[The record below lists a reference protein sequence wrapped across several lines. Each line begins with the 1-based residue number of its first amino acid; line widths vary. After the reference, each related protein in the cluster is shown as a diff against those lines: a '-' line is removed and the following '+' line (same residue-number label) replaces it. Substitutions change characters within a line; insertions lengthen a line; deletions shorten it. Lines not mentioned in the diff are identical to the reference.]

1 MKTTRGIRRVTG
13 AILIALAGL
22 SQTGCLRATQL
33 ERIGAEIAWQHPEAR
48 FKREFSLS
56 LGSVSMGL
64 ARLVVGVAGEDAR
77 EAKAYLEGVRRI
89 EFAIYEVRGMEDVN
103 DTDTPEIIEEL
114 IADDGWE
121 MIVKSKN
128 EGDLVW
134 ILYREDDGKVKDLL
148 LTVLEDDEMVLINL
162 SGHLDRVFAEA
173 LEDHSELTDMVGRN
187 KP

>member
-1 MKTTRGIRRVTG
+1 MISTRGIRRTTG
-13 AILIALAGL
+13 AVLIALAAF

-48 FKREFSLS
+48 FKREFSIS
-56 LGSVSMGL
+56 LGSVSMSL
-64 ARLVVGVAGEDAR
+64 ARLAVGVAGEDAR
-77 EAKAYLEGVRRI
+77 EAKVYLEGVKRI
-89 EFAIYEVRGMEDVN
+89 AFAIYEVRGMEDVN
-103 DTDTPEIIEEL
+103 DTDTPEIIQGL
-114 IADDGWE
+114 IEDDGWE

-173 LEDHSELTDMVGRN
+173 LEDHNGLTDMVGRN
-187 KP
+187 TP